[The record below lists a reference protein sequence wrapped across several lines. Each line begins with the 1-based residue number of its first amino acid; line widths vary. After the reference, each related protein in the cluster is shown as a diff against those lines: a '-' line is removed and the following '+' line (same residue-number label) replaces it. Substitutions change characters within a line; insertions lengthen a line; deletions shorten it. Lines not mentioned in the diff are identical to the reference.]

1 MSSNGPRSANHTVHQ
16 PVSLRT
22 SSDALGLRLRQLRIS
37 RRLSLQQVASLTG
50 VSKSMLSKIELGQAS
65 PTATVL
71 GRIAEGFGVSISHLL
86 GGPTGADSVV
96 MRVIEQPIFQVPKT
110 GFVRRSVS
118 PMRGSKGVDVAFNIL
133 PPGQSSGRFPPHRP
147 GVEETLVVVKGQL
160 TLRLDD
166 SHYELNE
173 GDSICYRADHTHQF
187 DNPSQ
192 TDETRFI
199 IVINNMPAEY

>member
-1 MSSNGPRSANHTVHQ
+1 MPQQRILSDKLPLRPEGHDQNIQQEPNQSNHRPTIGDSIGPRRPDGLSAHTGG
-16 PVSLRT
+16 RT
-22 SSDALGLRLRQLRIS
+22 
-37 RRLSLQQVASLTG
+37 
-50 VSKSMLSKIELGQAS
+50 
-65 PTATVL
+65 
-71 GRIAEGFGVSISHLL
+71 EGFGVSISHLL